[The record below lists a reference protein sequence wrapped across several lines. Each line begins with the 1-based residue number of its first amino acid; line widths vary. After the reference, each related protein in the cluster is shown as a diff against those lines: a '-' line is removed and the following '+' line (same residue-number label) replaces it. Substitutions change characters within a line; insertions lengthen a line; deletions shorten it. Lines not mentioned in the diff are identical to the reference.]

1 MEKMQTGI
9 LVSVAAVSVAAGFL
23 AGAVAFGG
31 NKREMPD
38 GPVSTR
44 VRRYFDEAACRR
56 GAAFLDEKLQASRSP
71 GEMAG
76 LGVAATALRQAELYD
91 FTVNYLERL
100 PAEALYDALADEA
113 AWQKLYDRVLTE
125 SANYTGGSVTPMEN
139 AQAVGALVRNRID
152 FLRLSPAGKKLFL
165 SLAGQNFSDE
175 FYPGGGEPAVKLEEG
190 TALIRRSNA
199 EAVRYWL
206 LPGLCTESGTK
217 KAAVIRAVPG
227 IAAPEYLLLVIWRDG
242 LPVKTVKLPGSILVS
257 ELRLATEP
265 ERVVVSYSRPGR
277 TETESFSFRF

>member
-38 GPVSTR
+38 GPVSTK

-113 AWQKLYDRVLTE
+113 AWQKLYDGVLTD

-139 AQAVGALVRNRID
+139 AQAIGALVRNRID

-217 KAAVIRAVPG
+217 KAAVIRAP
-227 IAAPEYLLLVIWRDG
+227 
-242 LPVKTVKLPGSILVS
+242 
-257 ELRLATEP
+257 
-265 ERVVVSYSRPGR
+265 PGR
-277 TETESFSFRF
+277 QGG